1 MPRFKGSNSKTPEE
15 FWKLQPT
22 LVKFEEKMKRSESKI
37 AKMGRPK
44 HESLWEISQ
53 INHQRSRYIYE
64 MFYKKKLITR
74 PTYDWLLNH
83 KYGDAELIAKWRK
96 QGYEN
101 LPRQK
106 RDKLEGPK
114 RDAILDLQKYQNQ
127 RLVITFLG
135 GRKVN
140 GVLKGFD
147 QLMNLVL
154 DNCVETLKEDCDSH
168 TLSSQTRHLGLVV
181 VRGPVLLTISPFE
194 GSEVIEN
201 PYQTQNKVM
210 H

>member
-1 MPRFKGSNSKTPEE
+1 ME
-15 FWKLQPT
+15 
-22 LVKFEEKMKRSESKI
+22 SE
-37 AKMGRPK
+37 R
-44 HESLWEISQ
+44 
-53 INHQRSRYIYE
+53 
-64 MFYKKKLITR
+64 
-74 PTYDWLLNH
+74 
-83 KYGDAELIAKWRK
+83 
-96 QGYEN
+96 
-101 LPRQK
+101 PRQK

-135 GRKVN
+135 GRKVT

-154 DNCVETLKEDCDSH
+154 DNCFETLREECDSH

-181 VRGPVLLTISPFE
+181 VRGPVLLTISPFG